1 MSDRWQEMTVFVR
14 VADTGSL
21 SRAARELKLSQ
32 PSVSRIV
39 GTLEARLGTTL
50 LLRTTRSISL
60 TDAGALYLERTRR
73 LLAEMEEAEQATRGV
88 DSLHGIIR
96 LAMPMMYGTRAIIP
110 SLKPFLAR
118 HPDLKVELVM
128 SDARQN
134 LITDGVDLAIR
145 INVGPLDDSSFG
157 ARKLAF
163 VERLVIAAPAYLS
176 ARGVPAT
183 PADLA
188 QHDCILQHG
197 SFGRESWRF
206 THNKTVTSV
215 AVEARVWTNSGPG
228 VLAATVAGL
237 GITLGT
243 RVMAGDELRT
253 GQLTELLQPYRLD
266 PAEVYAVFPAGP
278 RLSAKVRAIVD
289 HLAAHL

>member
-1 MSDRWQEMTVFVR
+1 
-14 VADTGSL
+14 
-21 SRAARELKLSQ
+21 
-32 PSVSRIV
+32 
-39 GTLEARLGTTL
+39 
-50 LLRTTRSISL
+50 
-60 TDAGALYLERTRR
+60 
-73 LLAEMEEAEQATRGV
+73 
-88 DSLHGIIR
+88 
-96 LAMPMMYGTRAIIP
+96 MMYGTRAIIP
-110 SLKPFLAR
+110 SLTPFLAR
-118 HPDLKVELVM
+118 HPDLKVEFVM

>member
-206 THNKTVTSV
+206 RHNKTVTSV

-237 GITLGT
+237 GIALGT